1 MKSYDRVKL
10 ISNIQRMAKEKDVKM
25 GDMEEK
31 AGVSTGLIS
40 RLKKDETKGN
50 FTVDLLC
57 SIAEQL
63 ECTLDYLVY
72 SGEGEL
78 SENEKLMLK
87 FIDKLV
93 RDTDQY
99 ILEWTMMEPMIV
111 DRSFLFQHPLFRVVD
126 DYAEDPDGNYHYFK
140 STVYDSRFL
149 ENGSAT
155 INGNCFLV
163 LLDSFTQT
171 FLYVMNVTHSIPGKY
186 FEKENIIEM
195 YFIEKTGSVKPL
207 ACSKL
212 VCEEVSGKMQ
222 DLYDSI
228 VNARSHL
235 TVDSR
240 ARSIIDSYLKK

>member
-1 MKSYDRVKL
+1 MSSYDRVRL
-10 ISNIQRMAKEKDVKM
+10 INNIQRMAKEKDVKI

-40 RLKKDETKGN
+40 RLKKDDTKGN
-50 FTVDLLC
+50 FTVDLL
-57 SIAEQL
+57 SSVAKQL

-72 SGEGEL
+72 SGEEEL

-99 ILEWTMMEPMIV
+99 TLEWTMMAPMIM
-111 DRSFLFQHPLFRVVD
+111 DRTFLFQHPLFRAVD
-126 DYAEDPDGNYHYFK
+126 DSGEDPDGNFHYFK
-140 STVYDSRFL
+140 SMVYDSRFL
-149 ENGSAT
+149 ENGSAS
-155 INGNCFLV
+155 INGNCFHV
-163 LLDSFTQT
+163 LLDDFTRT
-171 FLYVMNVTHSIPGKY
+171 SLYVMNVTHSIPGK
-186 FEKENIIEM
+186 FFDKEDIIEM
-195 YFIEKTGSVKPL
+195 YFIDNGGNVKPL

-212 VCEEVSGKMQ
+212 VCKDVSGKMQ